1 MPKSGRPRAQSSA
14 SPFRTARHRQPPPE
28 SSRSPNLPPGAAT
41 GVSPSLIQL
50 KAMVAAHYNVEPDQV
65 HNFDTQK
72 LEQLEARMDEI
83 ADHLPPKAAI

>member
-1 MPKSGRPRAQSSA
+1 MSSCSA
-14 SPFRTARHRQPPPE
+14 ALVSSCSAALAC
-28 SSRSPNLPPGAAT
+28 SSDAISRSPNLPPGAAT